1 MSNLIRTFV
10 ISTVSLLLLSGTPA
24 IAETKCKGLEHEV
37 CGKQQHCS
45 WVESYKRKDGVTVKG
60 HCRNMPKKQTINN
73 EDKKQKAVS

>member
-37 CGKQQHCS
+37 CGEQQHCS
-45 WVESYKRKDGVTVKG
+45 WVESYKRKDGSTVNG
-60 HCRNMPKKQTINN
+60 YCRNMPKKKSTSKTAK
-73 EDKKQKAVS
+73 EKKPA